1 MTKKIAKWEKDG
13 FVLQSFQAG
22 FAEKYYEDCFT
33 KPSAEID
40 RLTGSSG
47 TYRKE
52 DVVSYYNRIVND
64 SERFDFMLMAPDGTF
79 IGESV
84 INELDRENS
93 SANFRIVIF
102 DEGYLG
108 QGLGS
113 WAVEKTRDF
122 AFEQVGLHRLELE
135 VFSFNPRAKRAYEK
149 AGFRLEGIK
158 RDSQKTADGYTD
170 TLIMSILEE
179 EWKALKKPAD

>member
-1 MTKKIAKWEKDG
+1 MIKKTAKWEKDS
-13 FVLQSFQAG
+13 FVLQSFQTG

-33 KPSAEID
+33 KPSVEIY

-47 TYRKE
+47 TYKKE
-52 DVVSYYNRIVND
+52 DVVSYYNRIVTD
-64 SERFDFMLMAPDGTF
+64 PDRFDFIMIAPDGTF

-84 INELDRENS
+84 INELDRENN

-102 DEGYLG
+102 DEDYLDR
-108 QGLGS
+108 GLGS

-158 RDSQKTADGYTD
+158 RDSHKTADGYAD
-170 TLIMSILEE
+170 TLIMSILEK
-179 EWKALKKPAD
+179 EWKVLKKPAD

>member
-1 MTKKIAKWEKDG
+1 MTKKITRWERDG
-13 FVLQSFQAG
+13 FVLQSFQPG

-33 KPSAEID
+33 KLSAEID

-47 TYRKE
+47 TYKKE
-52 DVVSYYNRIVND
+52 EVVSYYNRIVTD
-64 SERFDFMLMAPDGTF
+64 PDRFDFMLIAPDGTF
-79 IGESV
+79 IGEAV
-84 INELDRENS
+84 INELDKENR

-122 AFEQVGLHRLELE
+122 AFEQVSLHRLELE

-158 RDSQKTADGYTD
+158 RDSQKTADGYAD
-170 TLIMSILEE
+170 TLIMSILED
-179 EWKALKKPAD
+179 EWKTLKKPAD

>member
-33 KPSAEID
+33 KPSVEID

-47 TYRKE
+47 TYKKE
-52 DVVSYYNRIVND
+52 DVVSYYNRNVTD
-64 SERFDFMLMAPDGTF
+64 PDRFDFIMIAPDWTF

-84 INELDRENS
+84 INELNWENS

-102 DEGYLG
+102 DEDYLG
-108 QGLGS
+108 QGLGT

-135 VFSFNPRAKRAYEK
+135 VFSFNPRAKHVYEK

-158 RDSQKTADGYTD
+158 RDSQKTADSYAD
-170 TLIMSILEE
+170 TLIMAILED

>member
-1 MTKKIAKWEKDG
+1 MTKKVAKWEKEG
-13 FVLQSFQAG
+13 FILKSFEAG

-40 RLTGSSG
+40 RLTESSG
-47 TYRKE
+47 TYKKE
-52 DVVSYYNRIVND
+52 DVVSYYNRIVTD
-64 SERFDFMLMAPDGTF
+64 PDRFDFMLIAPDGTF

-84 INELDRENS
+84 INEWDKENNA
-93 SANFRIVIF
+93 ANFRIVIF
-102 DEGYLG
+102 DENYLG

-113 WAVEKTRDF
+113 WAVKKTRDF

-158 RDSQKTADGYTD
+158 RDSLKTTDDYAD
-170 TLIMSILEE
+170 TLIMAILED
-179 EWKALKKPAD
+179 EWKTLKKPAD